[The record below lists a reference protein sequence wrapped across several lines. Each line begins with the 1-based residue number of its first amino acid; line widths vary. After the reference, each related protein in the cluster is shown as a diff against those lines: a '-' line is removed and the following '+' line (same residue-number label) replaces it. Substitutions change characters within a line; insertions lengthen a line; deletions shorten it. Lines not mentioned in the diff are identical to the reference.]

1 MQCSRLKQILSQR
14 HQDSGMNVKNEKASD
29 ELIKRKIYLSKT
41 EFLQSWLPE
50 L

>member
-29 ELIKRKIYLSKT
+29 ELINKRENKEIN
-41 EFLQSWLPE
+41 
-50 L
+50 